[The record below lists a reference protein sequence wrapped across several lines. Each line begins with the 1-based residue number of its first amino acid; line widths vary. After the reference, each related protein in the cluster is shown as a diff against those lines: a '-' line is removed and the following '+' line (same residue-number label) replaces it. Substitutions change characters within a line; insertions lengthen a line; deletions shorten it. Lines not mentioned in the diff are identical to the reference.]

1 MLQLILLNIIHI
13 IQSKV
18 EEKSN
23 QIALPP
29 QFHSF
34 IIQMLNKLL
43 QKTRNAKLGDQTPTS
58 KSTSQSVAVSS
69 TKQNSDA
76 QKDSY
81 LFSANSVTQIQFS
94 SQQGV
99 KQQTSS
105 TVIQQIPPSLQRQSS
120 PVSKSLYSPNQS
132 LHMYNSHQ
140 PSARS
145 SASVNIQNNQFANS
159 VYNSNNLCNLQ
170 DKQKTSVQISTNNK
184 QQLDVAQENSK
195 VNTPQTIKFKSLDAQ
210 NLSIQRVAVNLSNI
224 EEFKEGDLKKDQQ
237 KQLTQ
242 AANDFS
248 QREQELQGTIKS
260 LQTKIQQLV
269 KELEKQTNLSNQ
281 ALEDN
286 SLFRKKYQELKENS
300 SSKQQQQQQNS
311 LFGRSDSISSQQ
323 PNQSDLI
330 ASVQMLELQ
339 EENKKLKQKF
349 QQAQLQASQWREK
362 YENQEKLYEQQE
374 ENLKEKIK
382 DQYQK
387 EIQALNNELNKY
399 KQQSFGI
406 NKSKKVASL
415 LRQSNS
421 NNTNNM
427 LKENNNNNN
436 QAQYSDDW
444 HQNYMIL
451 KEEKEKSEKM
461 LKKRIES
468 LEEQNAFLQNE
479 VNQLHQKN
487 DQLQGLCDEP
497 KFTVKQQYNYNQ
509 DSQFQNRKSNNL
521 QELNYYFS
529 QNLS

>member
-1 MLQLILLNIIHI
+1 
-13 IQSKV
+13 
-18 EEKSN
+18 
-23 QIALPP
+23 
-29 QFHSF
+29 
-34 IIQMLNKLL
+34 MLNKLL

-69 TKQNSDA
+69 TKQSCDA

-81 LFSANSVTQIQFS
+81 LFTANSATQIQFS

-99 KQQTSS
+99 KQQSS
-105 TVIQQIPPSLQRQSS
+105 SSVIQQVPPSLQRQSS

-145 SASVNIQNNQFANS
+145 SASVNISNNQFAGS
-159 VYNSNNLCNLQ
+159 VYNSNTLCNIQ
-170 DKQKTSVQISTNNK
+170 NKQKASVQNSASNK
-184 QQLDVAQENSK
+184 QQMEVAQENSK

-237 KQLTQ
+237 KQQTQ
-242 AANDFS
+242 LSQSTNDFS

-260 LQTKIQQLV
+260 LQTKIEQLV

-300 SSKQQQQQQNS
+300 SSKPQPQQQNS
-311 LFGRSDSISSQQ
+311 LFGRSDSISSSQ

-339 EENKKLKQKF
+339 EENKKLKLKF

-362 YENQEKLYEQQE
+362 YENQEKLHEQQE

-421 NNTNNM
+421 NNPNNM